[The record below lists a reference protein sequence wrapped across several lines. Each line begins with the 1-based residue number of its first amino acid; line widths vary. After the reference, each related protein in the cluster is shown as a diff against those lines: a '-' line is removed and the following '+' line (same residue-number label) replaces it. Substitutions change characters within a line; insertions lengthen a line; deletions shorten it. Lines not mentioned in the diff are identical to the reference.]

1 MDDRHMILF
10 IIIVI
15 LVLVT
20 WYSVRAHFHYKKN
33 SHSSSWDNHLHI
45 ETDILISWIENITI
59 KHTLL
64 AWVENDLSMSMYGNK
79 SYIRT
84 LIAAYIAQ
92 WHVIIQWPPGTWKT
106 SLVKAFSRACDLSY
120 SRIQCTPD
128 LLPQDILWN
137 EMLQSSTSTLEYQKW
152 PIFSHVVHVDEINRT
167 TPKLQSA
174 FLEAMQEWQISI
186 FGKTYTLP
194 KPFFLVATQN
204 PYDALGTYMLPYA
217 QIDRFMVGISTSH
230 LSNDT
235 ELQLVRDTH
244 KKDDNIYKT
253 HMNIDTIS
261 SIQAEVQNIAISD
274 SLLEYCVACVQQFK
288 KAWFSLSVRTTKS
301 LISFAKALA
310 YLQWHSEVSK
320 DDVVM
325 AILPVVKHRIDYL
338 ASMVIENQA
347 VYKIILW
354 SLQKD
359 DIVG

>member
-1 MDDRHMILF
+1 MTLF
-10 IIIVI
+10 IIIIV
-15 LVLVT
+15 LWLVT
-20 WYSVRAHFHYKKN
+20 WYSVLMHFRYKNKSYN
-33 SHSSSWDNHLHI
+33 KRGDNNLDISS
-45 ETDILISWIENITI
+45 DIFVSWIANIVI
-59 KHTLL
+59 ADTLL
-64 AWVENDLSMSMYGNK
+64 ALVENDLSVSMYGDK
-79 SYIRT
+79 AYVKT

-92 WHVIIQWPPGTWKT
+92 WHVIIQWPPWTWKT

-128 LLPQDILWN
+128 LLPQDILGN
-137 EMLQSSTSTLEYQKW
+137 EMLQGDSNTLEYQKW

-174 FLEAMQEWQISI
+174 FLESMQEWQISI
-186 FGKTYTLP
+186 FGKTYVLP

-230 LSNDT
+230 LSKDN
-235 ELQLVRDTH
+235 ELQLVKDTH
-244 KKDDNIYKT
+244 KNDDVSHKT
-253 HMNIDTIS
+253 HINIETIRR
-261 SIQAEVQNIAISD
+261 IQDEVQDIIVSD
-274 SLLEYCVACVQQFK
+274 MLLEYSVSCIQQLK
-288 KAWFSLSVRTTKS
+288 NAWFSLSVRTTKS

-310 YLQWHSEVSK
+310 YLQGQDSVTRE
-320 DDVVM
+320 DIVM

-338 ASMVIENQA
+338 ASRIIDPETI
-347 VYKIILW
+347 YKIMIW

>member
-1 MDDRHMILF
+1 MTLF
-10 IIIVI
+10 IIVVVLI
-15 LVLVT
+15 LVT
-20 WYSVRAHFHYKKN
+20 WYSVWIHFYSKN
-33 SHSSSWDNHLHI
+33 IKHRNIWDNSLQI
-45 ETDILISWIENITI
+45 SSELFLSWIENITI
-59 KHTLL
+59 SHPLL
-64 AWVENDLSMSMYGNK
+64 SRVEHDLSLSMYGDK

-137 EMLQSSTSTLEYQKW
+137 EMLQNKTNTLEYQKW

-174 FLEAMQEWQISI
+174 FLESMQEWQISI
-186 FGKTYTLP
+186 FWKTYKLP
-194 KPFFLVATQN
+194 SPFFLVATQN
-204 PYDALGTYMLPYA
+204 PYDSLGTYMLPYA
-217 QIDRFMVGISTSH
+217 QIDRFMVGISTEH

-235 ELQLVRDTH
+235 ELQLVKETH
-244 KKDDNIYKT
+244 KSDDTIYKA
-253 HMNIDTIS
+253 HINIDTIRR
-261 SIQAEVQNIAISD
+261 IQEEVHNITISD
-274 SLLEYCVACVQQFK
+274 SLLEYCVACIQQLK

-310 YLQWHSEVSK
+310 YLQWHTSVSQ

-338 ASMVIENQA
+338 ASMVIKNQS
-347 VYKIILW
+347 VYGIIIW